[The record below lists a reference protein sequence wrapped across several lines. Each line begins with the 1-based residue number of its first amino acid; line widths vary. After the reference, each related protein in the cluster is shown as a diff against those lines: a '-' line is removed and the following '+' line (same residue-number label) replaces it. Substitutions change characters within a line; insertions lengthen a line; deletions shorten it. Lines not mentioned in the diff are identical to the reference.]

1 MNSENSTQVAS
12 RSPWLLTIFGFLTA
26 ALLAVI
32 PGVLPEVPAN
42 PDLMRF
48 LGRFHPLILHLPIG
62 VMTLVFLQEIV
73 LLISKRDAPA
83 SALSVGFAS
92 ATAVA
97 AALTGILLVAADPSE
112 FRGRELIEDHLL
124 GGIAFAVSTI
134 VLLVVHAWTEARLGK
149 RHLFRCTLLVSI
161 ACMISAS
168 HDGAS
173 ITHGSNYLTQFAPNW
188 LRSWTG
194 MPLAGSSK
202 QPASPITPPAP
213 ATIYRSLI
221 QPIFDQRCVQ
231 CHKEG
236 KARGKLRMDRFDEL
250 MKGGSEGPSIMPG
263 NAAASLLIERM
274 VLPED
279 DDLHMPPAGKPDV
292 TPRQLAIIQWWIDE
306 GASETST
313 LAESPLPVELPE
325 SPAK

>member
-1 MNSENSTQVAS
+1 M
-12 RSPWLLTIFGFLTA
+12 LTIFGFLTA

-32 PGVLPEVPAN
+32 PGFLPEVPAN

-73 LLISKRDAPA
+73 LLFSKRDAPA
-83 SALSVGFAS
+83 SALTVGFAS

-97 AALTGILLVAADPSE
+97 AALTGILLVAADPAE
-112 FRGRELIEDHLL
+112 FRGRELVQDHLL

-149 RHLFRCTLLVSI
+149 RHLFRFTLLVSVS
-161 ACMISAS
+161 CMISAS

-173 ITHGSNYLTQFAPNW
+173 ITHGSNYLTQSAPNW
-188 LRSWTG
+188 LRSWLG
-194 MPLAGSSK
+194 MPLASSPK
-202 QPASPITPPAP
+202 QPAHPASPATPPAP

-236 KARGKLRMDRFDEL
+236 KAKGKLRMDRFDEL
-250 MKGGSEGPSIMPG
+250 MKGGFEGPAVIPG
-263 NAAASLLIERM
+263 NAAASRIVERM

-292 TPRQLAIIQWWIDE
+292 TPKQLAVIQWWIDE

-313 LAESPLPVELPE
+313 LGESALPGELIE
-325 SPAK
+325 NPAK